1 MSWNPASRLAPHFRL
16 WGTLAFRLTAGY
28 ALAGLFLVFCATAS
42 LYLVL
47 VGELEKSTDLFLAD
61 KVHVL
66 RTMLRERPDDWDA
79 LREEIELESAARR
92 YEQFYIRLLDQQN
105 TLLLMTPG
113 MADQLDLAQLASQTQ
128 SHPDRTIRMKGRDG
142 QGFRV
147 TTVSAPVGPAA
158 TQTDTLQIAIDISQ
172 KEALLARYRFW
183 FWAILLA
190 TFVVFPLV
198 GYQVARHGIRPV
210 EEIATTARHIS
221 SKNLRERIL
230 PDGYPFELASLAG
243 TFNQMLDRLEES
255 FERIS
260 RFSADI
266 AHDLRTPV
274 NNIRGEAEVAL
285 ARARTADEYRDV
297 IESCLEEAVRLS
309 DLIGDLL
316 FLARAESPLTH
327 LRREPVD
334 VGKLLGGVRE
344 YYEASAADGG
354 ISLTTTVGV
363 DPVVAELDRTLLQ
376 RAVGNLVS
384 NALAHTPPGGA
395 VVLRTSADVANTDV
409 SNHDFSSRDFSNR
422 DSSNHDLS
430 NHDFSNHDLPNHD
443 FSNHDF
449 SNHDSSNHDF
459 SNNDSSTI
467 RIEVSDTGVGIPPEA
482 LPRVFDRFF
491 RVDSSRS
498 QHSGGTGL
506 GLAIVQSIA
515 LLHGGKVEISSQPG
529 QGTRVTLHMPVS
541 SSGR

>member
-1 MSWNPASRLAPHFRL
+1 MSWNPTSGLAKVSRL

-28 ALAGLFLVFCATAS
+28 ALAGLFLVFFATAS

-47 VGELEKSTDLFLAD
+47 VSELEKSTDLFLAD

-66 RTMLRERPDDWDA
+66 RTMLRERPGDWDA
-79 LREEIELESAARR
+79 LREEVELESAARR
-92 YEQFYIRLLDQQN
+92 YEQFYIRLLDERN
-105 TLLLMTPG
+105 TPLLMTPG

-128 SHPDRTIRMKGRDG
+128 NRPDRTIRMKGRDG
-142 QGFRV
+142 RAFRV
-147 TTVSAPVGPAA
+147 TSASAPVGSPATHT
-158 TQTDTLQIAIDISQ
+158 TQIDTIQIAIDISQ

-183 FWAILLA
+183 FWAIVLA
-190 TFVVFPLV
+190 TFAIFPLV
-198 GYQVARHGIRPV
+198 GYQIARHGIRPV
-210 EEIATTARHIS
+210 EEMATTARHIS
-221 SKNLRERIL
+221 STNLRERIL
-230 PDGYPFELASLAG
+230 PEGYPFELASLAS
-243 TFNQMLDRLEES
+243 TFNEMLDRLEES

-285 ARARTADEYRDV
+285 ARARSAEEYRDV
-297 IESCLEEAVRLS
+297 IESSLEEAVRLS

-327 LRREPVD
+327 LRRERVD
-334 VGKLLGGVRE
+334 VGELLGGVRE

-354 ISLTTTVGV
+354 VSLTTNVA
-363 DPVVAELDRTLLQ
+363 DHPVIAQLDRTLLQ

-395 VVLRTSADVANTDV
+395 VVLETGV
-409 SNHDFSSRDFSNR
+409 DFSKVDSSNKDFSNK
-422 DSSNHDLS
+422 
-430 NHDFSNHDLPNHD
+430 DFS
-443 FSNHDF
+443 
-449 SNHDSSNHDF
+449 
-459 SNNDSSTI
+459 TV
-467 RIEVSDTGVGIPPEA
+467 RIEVSDTGVGIPAEA

-498 QHSGGTGL
+498 QGSGGTGL

-515 LLHGGKVEISSQPG
+515 LLHGGNVEISSQPG
-529 QGTRVTLHMPVS
+529 QGTRVTLQMPVS
-541 SSGR
+541 SSSSYAR

>member
-1 MSWNPASRLAPHFRL
+1 MSWNPTTSLAPISRL

-28 ALAGLFLVFCATAS
+28 ALAGLFLVFLATAS

-47 VGELEKSTDLFLAD
+47 VSELEKSTDLFLAD

-79 LREEIELESAARR
+79 LREEVELESAARQ
-92 YEQFYIRLLDQQN
+92 YEQFYIRLLDERN

-113 MADQLDLAQLASQTQ
+113 MADQLDLAQLASQIQ
-128 SHPDRTIRMKGRDG
+128 RRPDHTIRMNGRNG
-142 QGFRV
+142 RSFRV
-147 TTVSAPVGPAA
+147 TSASAPVGLAA
-158 TQTDTLQIAIDISQ
+158 TQTDTIQIAVDVSQ
-172 KEALLARYRFW
+172 KEALLARFRFW
-183 FWAILLA
+183 FWAILIA
-190 TFVVFPLV
+190 TFVIFPLV
-198 GYQVARHGIRPV
+198 GYQIARQGIRPV
-210 EEIATTARHIS
+210 EEMATTARHIS
-221 SKNLRERIL
+221 STNLRERIL
-230 PDGYPFELASLAG
+230 AEGYPFELASLAS

-285 ARARTADEYRDV
+285 VRARTSSEYRDV

-316 FLARAESPLTH
+316 FLARAENPLPH
-327 LRREPVD
+327 LRRERVD
-334 VGKLLGGVRE
+334 VGELLGGVKE
-344 YYEASAADGG
+344 YYEASAADGEV
-354 ISLTTTVGV
+354 SLTTAVAGE
-363 DPVVAELDRTLLQ
+363 PVFAELDRTLLQ

-395 VVLRTSADVANTDV
+395 VVLGTNAD
-409 SNHDFSSRDFSNR
+409 F
-422 DSSNHDLS
+422 
-430 NHDFSNHDLPNHD
+430 
-443 FSNHDF
+443 
-449 SNHDSSNHDF
+449 
-459 SNNDSSTI
+459 STI
-467 RIEVSDTGVGIPPEA
+467 RIEVSDTGVGIPAEA
-482 LPRVFDRFF
+482 LPKVFDRFF

-498 QHSGGTGL
+498 KGSGGTGL
-506 GLAIVQSIA
+506 GLAIVKSIA
-515 LLHGGKVEISSQPG
+515 LLHGGNVEISSHPG

-541 SSGR
+541 